1 MTSNRLLTIA
11 LIIIAVCLA
20 KLAFMPG
27 NSAADLLIPRAFAQG
42 GAIPW
47 QDGNRI
53 VTVGDDGATTYI
65 WDYDDKTKV
74 RKYSVKNDKLTLES
88 IQLFK

>member
-1 MTSNRLLTIA
+1 MSFNRPLTIA
-11 LIIIAVCLA
+11 LTICAVCLI
-20 KLAFMPG
+20 KLAFLPG
-27 NSAADLLIPRAFAQG
+27 KSTADLLIPRAFAQG

-65 WDYDDKTKV
+65 WDYEDKTKV
-74 RKYSVKNDKLTLES
+74 RKYSVKNGKLTLES
-88 IQLFK
+88 ILLEK